1 MATVSMYRTPLR
13 INAHYDPKRT
23 AERLMPETHREH
35 EKRPEQGA
43 TPDAVYVAK
52 IHKYYRLFRVV
63 KRGTVVAGRR

>member
-1 MATVSMYRTPLR
+1 
-13 INAHYDPKRT
+13 
-23 AERLMPETHREH
+23 MPETHREH